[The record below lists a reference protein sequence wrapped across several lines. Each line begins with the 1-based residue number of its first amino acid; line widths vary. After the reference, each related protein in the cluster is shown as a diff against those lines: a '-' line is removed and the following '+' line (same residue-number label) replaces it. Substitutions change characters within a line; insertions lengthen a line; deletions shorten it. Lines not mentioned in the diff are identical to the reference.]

1 MSRKKE
7 QPLRNKDK
15 EIELKEDIKTD
26 LTKAEKKGKKVRAVA
41 NVVFTEYSEVNEQDP
56 GPDH

>member
-7 QPLRNKDK
+7 RPITKKDE
-15 EIELKEDIKTD
+15 EIELKEDLITDIKIT
-26 LTKAEKKGKKVRAVA
+26 EKNGKKVRAIA
-41 NVVFTEYSEVNEQDP
+41 NAVFKEYEPVEEQDP

>member
-1 MSRKKE
+1 MKRKKE
-7 QPLRNKDK
+7 QPIVNKEK

-26 LTKAEKKGKKVRAVA
+26 LTKADKKGKKVRAVA
-41 NVVFTEYSEVNEQDP
+41 NAVFKEYEPVEEQDP